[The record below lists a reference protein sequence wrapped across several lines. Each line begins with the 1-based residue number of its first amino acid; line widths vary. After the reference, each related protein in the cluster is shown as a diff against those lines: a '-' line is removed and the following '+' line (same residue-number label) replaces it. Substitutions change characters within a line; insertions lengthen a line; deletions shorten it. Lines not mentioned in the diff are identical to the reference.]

1 MGLRALE
8 IDVVYDPQGGLY
20 AHPKGL
26 DLVSQSKYDPD
37 GLMKQPGFKVLHIP
51 DIDFRANVYTFQ
63 QELALLKAWSDA
75 HPRHLPIPIT
85 MNAKDDG
92 VRKPGYVEPLPF
104 DKAALDA
111 WDAEILKGLGREK
124 LIVPDDVRGSH
135 PTLESAVLAHAWPTL
150 ADSRG
155 KFFFVLDET
164 GKKMETYIEGHPSLK
179 GRVMFVNANEGHAEA
194 AIRIV
199 NEPKADWPY
208 IQYLVRAGYF
218 VRTRAD
224 ADTVEARKGDYT
236 RWQAALNSG
245 AQVISTDYYVPN
257 PSFGTGYQVHL
268 NARWNIL
275 LLPPERPL
283 PPIE

>member
-1 MGLRALE
+1 
-8 IDVVYDPQGGLY
+8 
-20 AHPKGL
+20 
-26 DLVSQSKYDPD
+26 
-37 GLMKQPGFKVLHIP
+37 
-51 DIDFRANVYTFQ
+51 
-63 QELALLKAWSDA
+63 
-75 HPRHLPIPIT
+75 
-85 MNAKDDG
+85 
-92 VRKPGYVEPLPF
+92 
-104 DKAALDA
+104 
-111 WDAEILKGLGREK
+111 
-124 LIVPDDVRGSH
+124 
-135 PTLESAVLAHAWPTL
+135 
-150 ADSRG
+150 
-155 KFFFVLDET
+155 
-164 GKKMETYIEGHPSLK
+164 METYIEGHPSLK